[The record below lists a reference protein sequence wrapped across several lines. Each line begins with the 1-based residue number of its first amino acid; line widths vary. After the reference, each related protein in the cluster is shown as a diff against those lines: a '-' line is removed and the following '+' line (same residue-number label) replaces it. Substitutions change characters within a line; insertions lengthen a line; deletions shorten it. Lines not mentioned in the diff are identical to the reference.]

1 MLMPNGKLS
10 ICQQVPHLVAPP
22 VEQPKIKKRKKKKK
36 PIKKRPDLQAYIL
49 TLNRAKE
56 LAKNSNCELRA
67 CVEEVSAMPT
77 DARATAFTFGY
88 AVGSL
93 TGILVALGIPVVGVR
108 PVVWKKYFG
117 LVKEAGMSS
126 AEFKKL
132 SQKKL
137 KDLTG
142 VEASTDAAEAAL
154 LAIYALNNL

>member
-1 MLMPNGKLS
+1 MLMPDGRLS
-10 ICQQVPHLVAPP
+10 ICQQVPHVVVPADKTLKA
-22 VEQPKIKKRKKKKK
+22 RKSKKKK
-36 PIKKRPDLQAYIL
+36 PIKKRPDLRAYIL

-56 LAKNSNCELRA
+56 LAEECDCELRA
-67 CVEEVSAMPT
+67 CVEEVGAMPT

-93 TGILVALGIPVVGVR
+93 TGILVALGVPVVSVR

-117 LVKEAGMSS
+117 LVKSKGMSGTN
-126 AEFKKL
+126 FKKL

-154 LAIYALNNL
+154 LAVYALNNL